1 MVEALSAKLE
11 KEKKRMNP
19 NIFSGDGD
27 GGSLQKIAMVK
38 GCGSPKGGRP
48 RVVGSL
54 GVQGRRQL
62 VGAERHHCATVH
74 RSKLGIAASQPPFR
88 PTYFPAKGPRT
99 SSESFAL
106 HRPPAKVIVGSS
118 LGNFGC
124 LEELVNSKE
133 DCDEL
138 FSLTNNFWLS

>member
-1 MVEALSAKLE
+1 METEGASKRLQWSKGVAAQ
-11 KEKKRMNP
+11 KE
-19 NIFSGDGD
+19 DGR
-27 GGSLQKIAMVK
+27 GWW
-38 GCGSPKGGRP
+38 
-48 RVVGSL
+48 
-54 GVQGRRQL
+54 GVSVSKVDDSWWGQN
-62 VGAERHHCATVH
+62 ATVH
-74 RSKLGIAASQPPFR
+74 RSKPGIAASQPPFR

-124 LEELVNSKE
+124 LDELVNSKE

-138 FSLTNNFWLS
+138 FSLTHNFWLS

>member
-1 MVEALSAKLE
+1 MVEAISAKLE

-27 GGSLQKIAMVK
+27 GGSLLKIAMVK

-62 VGAERHHCATVH
+62 VGAERHHSATVH

-88 PTYFPAKGPRT
+88 PTYFPAKAQRI
-99 SSESFAL
+99 L
-106 HRPPAKVIVGSS
+106 VLPAKVLHCIDRQQKLLSA
-118 LGNFGC
+118 LA
-124 LEELVNSKE
+124 LETLVVLKN
-133 DCDEL
+133 
-138 FSLTNNFWLS
+138 LSTLKKTVTSYFH

>member
-1 MVEALSAKLE
+1 MVEAISAKLE

-38 GCGSPKGGRP
+38 GCGSQKRGRSG
-48 RVVGSL
+48 VVGSL

-62 VGAERHHCATVH
+62 VGAERHHSATVH

-88 PTYFPAKGPRT
+88 PTYFPAKAQRI
-99 SSESFAL
+99 L
-106 HRPPAKVIVGSS
+106 VLPAKVLHCIGRQQ
-118 LGNFGC
+118 
-124 LEELVNSKE
+124 KP
-133 DCDEL
+133 
-138 FSLTNNFWLS
+138 